1 MVTDFVK
8 HPIGSREYRNQKKKL
23 TTILLQD
30 FLREERNKLVKKN
43 IPENIIEFMVY
54 SLSMN
59 KANKEIENFVLSTKS
74 IVKEEE
80 EIN

>member
-1 MVTDFVK
+1 
-8 HPIGSREYRNQKKKL
+8 
-23 TTILLQD
+23 
-30 FLREERNKLVKKN
+30 
-43 IPENIIEFMVY
+43 MVY

-59 KANKEIENFVLSTKS
+59 KANKEIEKFVLSTKS